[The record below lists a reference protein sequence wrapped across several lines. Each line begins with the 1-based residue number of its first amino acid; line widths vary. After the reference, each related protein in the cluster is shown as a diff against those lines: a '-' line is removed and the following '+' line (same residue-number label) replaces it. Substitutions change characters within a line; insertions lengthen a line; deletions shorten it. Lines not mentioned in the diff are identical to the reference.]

1 VKRLLSS
8 AWLSV
13 AILLAAAILLIL
25 QPAADQGHGLS
36 ASFWDNDKFIGT
48 PVLVKDVRRWEMSMD
63 GNLASS
69 DQSTFSIRWEGYLQ
83 IEQAGQ
89 YEFMLDSDDGSTL
102 WLNGRRVVDNR
113 GTHVRR
119 QRHGSTQLDSGEHNI
134 KLEYTQGVGNSFL
147 SVSYKAPGMTDWHSI
162 PLDILTPRPMQQF
175 DSSLAKSANQGRLI
189 VQMFLVLLLLAAC
202 IQFVFVRRARLR
214 ELLKDRSQRQAFFKR
229 IAGSSITHD
238 LVVVLICLG
247 FYLQTIAARLPHE
260 PYMKGDSPYYANT
273 VISMLHD
280 GDLDQRNQSDTSIFE
295 KPKSWTNI
303 GMYDSN
309 LARGSRGEWYP
320 KHTLILPFLSVPFY
334 AALGGQG
341 LLIFNVVILLLMLVV
356 VRRVAWH
363 FASPAAADVAAVAI
377 GLTPL
382 FHHFAYSYSADI
394 LAAVLIV
401 GGVGALLSQR
411 GLAAGFLLGLSV
423 WVKIPNGI
431 VLPLAFF
438 LLLILKDYRT
448 LFRFIFGCAV
458 SLGIF
463 AGFNWYQFGAPW
475 ITSYQRVWTI
485 ERGVSTIG
493 DHVSSFDFPFWEG
506 MRLQLVDSLHGL
518 IPTAGAA
525 VLAIFG
531 YFSLFK
537 KSRPAFFLILL
548 FSAITFL
555 FYCKYDFVTGSHY
568 SNRFLMPVVALAAIP
583 LACLLD
589 ALFRKKS
596 EL

>member
-1 VKRLLSS
+1 LKRLLGSV
-8 AWLSV
+8 WLFIG
-13 AILLAAAILLIL
+13 ILLAAAILLL
-25 QPAADQGHGLS
+25 LRPAADQGYGLR
-36 ASFWDNDKFIGT
+36 ASFWDNDNFTGT
-48 PVLVKDVRRWEMSMD
+48 AVLEKDVQRWELSMD

-69 DQSTFSIRWEGYLQ
+69 DQSTFSIRWEGYLH

-89 YEFMLDSDDGSTL
+89 YEFLLDSDDGSTL
-102 WLNGRRVVDNR
+102 WLAGRRVVENR

-119 QRHGSTQLDSGEHNI
+119 QKHGNVHLDSGEHQF
-134 KLEYTQGVGNSFL
+134 KLHYTQGVGDSFL
-147 SVSYKAPGMTDWHSI
+147 RVRYKTPDMTDWQPI
-162 PLDILTPRPMQQF
+162 PLVMLTPQPMQQF
-175 DSSLAKSANQGRLI
+175 DRSIPEEANKYRLI
-189 VQMFLVLLLLAAC
+189 VHILVLVLLLAAMF
-202 IQFVFVRRARLR
+202 QFVFIRRARLL
-214 ELLKDRSQRQAFFKR
+214 ELYKDRSQRREFLKR
-229 IAGSSITHD
+229 IAASPITHD
-238 LVVVLICLG
+238 LVCVLICLG

-273 VISMLHD
+273 AISILYD
-280 GDLDQRNQSDTSIFE
+280 GDLDQRNQSDKSIFE

-309 LARGSRGEWYP
+309 IARGSRGEWYP

-334 AALGGQG
+334 AALGGHG
-341 LLIFNVVILLLMLVV
+341 LLVFNVVILLLLIVV

-363 FASPAAADVAAVAI
+363 FASQGAADVAAVAI
-377 GLTPL
+377 CLTPL

-394 LAAVLIV
+394 LAAVLVV
-401 GGVGALLSQR
+401 GGFGALLSQR

-431 VLPLAFF
+431 VLPLAFI
-438 LLLILKDYRT
+438 LLLVLKDYRT
-448 LFRFIFGCAV
+448 LIRFCIGCVV

-475 ITSYQRVWTI
+475 ITSYSRVWTI

-506 MRLQLVDSLHGL
+506 MRLQLIDSVHGL
-518 IPTAGAA
+518 LPTAGASILA
-525 VLAIFG
+525 VFG
-531 YFSLFK
+531 YWGLFK
-537 KSRPAFFLILL
+537 KSRPAFYLILL

-555 FYCKYDFVTGSHY
+555 FYCKYDFITGSHY
-568 SNRFLMPVVALAAIP
+568 SNRFLMPVVALSAIP

-589 ALFRKKS
+589 SLFRRK
-596 EL
+596 EVR